1 MLSHKFLVKLTTQI
15 YNFSEN
21 ENTESL
27 QPPTVPPT
35 LKEEQTNSQFKIILK
50 TVLDNSFI
58 CKSSYFMEDF
68 SASLISISLA
78 NIVRLQN
85 SKKYQFEIIVL
96 LFGLSF
102 RKIQNNYWN
111 GTIKLSRG

>member
-21 ENTESL
+21 ENTESR
-27 QPPTVPPT
+27 QPPT
-35 LKEEQTNSQFKIILK
+35 LKEGQTNSQFKIILK
-50 TVLDNSFI
+50 SVLDNSFV

-85 SKKYQFEIIVL
+85 SEKYQFE
-96 LFGLSF
+96 
-102 RKIQNNYWN
+102 
-111 GTIKLSRG
+111 